1 MDSENAKLRRA
12 LAHLIRVVEQRCADI
27 VDVVHSAFQ
36 PVSGEKPCSCRAAE
50 VRQWLVEEVSWLT
63 VEACEFVNIFHTI
76 QILCHVFST
85 IITHNIKCNVIY
97 FVHFEIIN
105 EP

>member
-63 VEACEFVNIFHTI
+63 VEACEFVNIFSYDSNM
-76 QILCHVFST
+76 VSRFF
-85 IITHNIKCNVIY
+85 HNNCTEHKLQCYLFCTFRNY
-97 FVHFEIIN
+97 
-105 EP
+105 